1 MQMSRNRFKQRL
13 LAGEC
18 QTGLWLGLS
27 HAYTAEMA
35 ATAGFDWL
43 LIDGE
48 HAPNDLRS
56 LLDQLR
62 AIAPY
67 ASQPIVRPPTGDP
80 VLIKQYL
87 DIGVQT
93 LLVPMVES
101 ATQAAELVAAMRYPP
116 AGFRGVGHV
125 LGRAARWGR
134 VADYLQHADQE
145 MCLLV
150 QVETREGLD
159 NLDEIAATP
168 GVDGVF
174 IGPADLSAAMGHLG
188 NADHPEVRAVIDDAI
203 ARVRTAGK
211 AAGIVT
217 VDEEAARR
225 YLAAGCTFVG
235 VGIDTLLLVN
245 AMRSLAERFGA
256 E

>member
-1 MQMSRNRFKQRL
+1 MQMPRNRFKQRL
-13 LAGEC
+13 LVGER
-18 QTGLWLGLS
+18 QTGLWLGLP

-43 LIDGE
+43 LLDGE
-48 HAPNDLRS
+48 HSPNDLQS
-56 LLDQLR
+56 LLNQLQ

-67 ASQPIVRPPTGDP
+67 ASQPIVRPPAGDP

-93 LLVPMVES
+93 LLIPMVES
-101 ATQAAELVAAMRYPP
+101 AAQAAELVAAMRYPP

-125 LGRAARWGR
+125 LGRAARWGQ
-134 VADYLQHADQE
+134 VEDYLQLANQE

-150 QVETREGLD
+150 QVETRAGLH
-159 NLDEIAATP
+159 NIEAIAATP

-174 IGPADLSAAMGHLG
+174 IGPADLSAALGHLG
-188 NADHPEVRAVIDDAI
+188 NANHPEVRAAVDDAI
-203 ARVRTAGK
+203 ERVREAGT

-217 VDEEAARR
+217 VDEKEARR

-245 AMRSLAERFGA
+245 AMRSLAERFGTT
-256 E
+256 